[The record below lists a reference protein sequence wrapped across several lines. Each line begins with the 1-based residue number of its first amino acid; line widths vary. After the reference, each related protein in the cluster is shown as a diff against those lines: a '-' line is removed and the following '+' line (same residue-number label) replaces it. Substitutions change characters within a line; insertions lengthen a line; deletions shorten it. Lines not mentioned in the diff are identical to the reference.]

1 MADGSKTAPPVV
13 SPNEPAYGTL
23 PPKALEKLFGV
34 DTIVRNPDDPTDG
47 VFDVIKDKKG
57 VILCIR
63 NPRSKRWLR
72 YDKGTAQR
80 LVDEAQNA
88 LVVDVPTL
96 SPVRTESRTESRTS
110 GRKRKTVDYSEQED
124 VGNMLLEAIEQE
136 DVGEVV
142 VKKTAVAVGETAQVV
157 KVNRVLQKKD
167 AKKNWRVAGAA
178 VRFSLRLSAEQQ
190 RLREEEQSSQAAT
203 QEYGSHTGMTLDFD
217 DFDI

>member
-80 LVDEAQNA
+80 LVDEAQNG

-110 GRKRKTVDYSEQED
+110 GRKRKTVDYSEQK
-124 VGNMLLEAIEQE
+124 

-157 KVNRVLQKKD
+157 KVNRVQQKKD

-178 VRFSLRLSAEQQ
+178 VRFSLRLSA
-190 RLREEEQSSQAAT
+190 
-203 QEYGSHTGMTLDFD
+203 
-217 DFDI
+217 

>member
-1 MADGSKTAPPVV
+1 MAEKDKDLAGPPL
-13 SPNEPAYGTL
+13 PDEPAYGTL
-23 PPKALEKLFGV
+23 PPKVLEKLFGV

-124 VGNMLLEAIEQE
+124 VGESAQA
-136 DVGEVV
+136 

-157 KVNRVLQKKD
+157 KVNRVQQKKD
-167 AKKNWRVAGAA
+167 AKKNWRVACVA
-178 VRFSLRLSAEQQ
+178 VRFSLRVRGEQQ
-190 RLREEEQSSQAAT
+190 RVREEAQS
-203 QEYGSHTGMTLDFD
+203 SHTGMSLDFNAL
-217 DFDI
+217 DI